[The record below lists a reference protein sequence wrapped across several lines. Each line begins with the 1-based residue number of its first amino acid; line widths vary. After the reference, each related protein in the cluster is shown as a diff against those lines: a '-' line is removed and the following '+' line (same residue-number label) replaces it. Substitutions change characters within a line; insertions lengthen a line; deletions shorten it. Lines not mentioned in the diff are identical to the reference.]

1 MHVLIVHR
9 GRIPVFAYGGTE
21 RVIWDLARGLARR
34 GHKVTFLVTKGS
46 HCDFARVLRL
56 DKKAPLLPQI
66 PRDVDIV
73 HFQFPPDIDPDTEL
87 GLPYLVTE
95 HGNAFADSEKP
106 LNTVF
111 VSRDHARRHHSDQ
124 FIYNGLD
131 WDSYAPVDF
140 SKKRSHFH
148 FLGKAS
154 WDVKNVRGAIDMA
167 GEAKV
172 VLDILGGYRLSFSRG
187 FRLTLSP
194 WTRFH
199 GMVGG
204 GKKAGLL
211 NRSRGHLFPVQWEEP
226 FGLAMIESLYFGC
239 PVFGTPLGSLPEI
252 VEPEVGHLSHSRR
265 DLVDAIRT
273 RRFDPRRCHDY
284 ARDRFSAERMTDG
297 YIAAYET
304 VLNGR
309 KLNAVKPHIAG
320 RGRTL
325 IPMTA

>member
-21 RVIWDLARGLARR
+21 RVVWDLARGLARR

-46 HCDFARVLRL
+46 RCDFARVLLL

-66 PRDVDIV
+66 PRDVDIA
-73 HFQFPPDIDPDTEL
+73 HFQFPPQFDPDAEL
-87 GLPYLVTE
+87 DLPYLVTE
-95 HGNAFADSEKP
+95 HGNAFADAVKP

-131 WDSYAPVDF
+131 WDSYGPVDF
-140 SKKRSHFH
+140 AARRSFLH

-154 WDVKNVRGAIDMA
+154 WDVKNVRGAIDIA
-167 GEAKV
+167 SEAKV
-172 VLDILGGYRLSFSRG
+172 PLAVLGGYRLNFSRG
-187 FRLTLSP
+187 FRLTLSR
-194 WTRFH
+194 WARFH

-204 GKKAGLL
+204 AKKAALL
-211 NRSRGHLFPVQWEEP
+211 NRSLGHLFPVLWDEP

-239 PVFGTPLGSLPEI
+239 PVFGTPNGSLPEI
-252 VEPEVGHLSHSRR
+252 VGPEVGYLSNSRR
-265 DLVDAIRT
+265 DLVEAVRS

-284 ARDRFSAERMTDG
+284 ARKAFSAERMTAA

-304 VLNGR
+304 ILNGR
-309 KLNAVKPHIAG
+309 KLHATRPHIAG

-325 IPMTA
+325 IPMGA